1 MWNPQFC
8 FAFVFVFCR
17 FKHISRGASGEEA
30 QAGYEYSWSL
40 FDSFHL
46 GLKSSPCRKWDEVRR
61 LTLAVWTCRL
71 PAVHSVSR
79 HLRATEQH
87 ALLCMSELC
96 GPLKPRGPGLP
107 IKMSWKLH
115 FPISSGFWAEALW
128 CKSKRIRAL
137 FFLASLYGILGIRS
151 VSGDDNEWRW
161 PRLLTQWQQKESPVW
176 KGSKVWVPDS
186 VTLARSQQAH
196 IRKSVLA
203 TCSLC
208 DGWSKSL
215 AQHKCNMKNWFSVC
229 ESSHQYMVLYWS
241 IR

>member
-30 QAGYEYSWSL
+30 QAGYKYSWSL
-40 FDSFHL
+40 FDLFHL

-128 CKSKRIRAL
+128 CKSKKNKGSVL
-137 FFLASLYGILGIRS
+137 LGVTLWDFGNQIS
-151 VSGDDNEWRW
+151 VGR
-161 PRLLTQWQQKESPVW
+161 WQQMEMTSSINTMAAEREPCLERVKGLSPRQC
-176 KGSKVWVPDS
+176 D
-186 VTLARSQQAH
+186 ARSLSAGTH
-196 IRKSVLA
+196 PKI
-203 TCSLC
+203 C
-208 DGWSKSL
+208 
-215 AQHKCNMKNWFSVC
+215 FS
-229 ESSHQYMVLYWS
+229 YLFIMRRLK
-241 IR
+241 